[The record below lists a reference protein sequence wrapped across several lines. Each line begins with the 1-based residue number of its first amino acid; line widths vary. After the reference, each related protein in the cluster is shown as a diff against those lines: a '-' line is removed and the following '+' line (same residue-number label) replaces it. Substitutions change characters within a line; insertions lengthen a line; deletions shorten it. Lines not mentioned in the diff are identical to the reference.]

1 MTSIDSFEECERLAV
16 YGSLQP
22 GGTNERILGELPGIW
37 TVGTVRGELMQEGW
51 GALQG
56 YPGIRLSPD
65 APRVPVHVFC
75 SHQLPARWAMLDEF
89 EGPEY
94 RRSTVIFRSAAGDFS
109 AQIYEIA
116 D

>member
-1 MTSIDSFEECERLAV
+1 MTNTDSFADDERLAV

-22 GGTNERILGELPGIW
+22 GGSNEHILGGLAGIW
-37 TVGTVRGELMQEGW
+37 TVGTVRGELMQDGW
-51 GALQG
+51 GVLQG

-65 APRVPVHVFC
+65 APRVRVHVFC

-94 RRSTVIFRSAAGDFS
+94 RRSTVMIRSAAGDFS